1 MRGICT
7 QTVQDPGFA
16 CKCEGTG
23 FYGQR
28 CERGKKKNVK
38 NSVQSI

>member
-28 CERGKKKNVK
+28 CERGKKNVK
-38 NSVQSI
+38 NSAQFI